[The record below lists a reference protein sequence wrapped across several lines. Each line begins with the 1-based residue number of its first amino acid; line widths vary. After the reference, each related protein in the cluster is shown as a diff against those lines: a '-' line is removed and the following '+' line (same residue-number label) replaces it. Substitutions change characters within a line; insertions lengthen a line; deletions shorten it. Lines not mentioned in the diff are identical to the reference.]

1 MMNQEIKVRRPCGNS
16 GRTEFRYQSGFGNH
30 FAFEAVPTA
39 HGPDAEIRQRA
50 TSAQL
55 KSHKL
60 EDGMAFM
67 FESRYVLW
75 LTRYAIQPSKLQHD
89 YFDGWQGLEKHFSK
103 KEGGVLVRISV
114 GTTRD
119 DFAQAGWLNIAQR
132 HPAIAR
138 RQRRNSAVKKH
149 GMRFLLGVYLVLLLI
164 VVGAAARAQDAAQ
177 SYPTRP
183 ITAIIPFAGG
193 SASDVV
199 SRILFDKMSKL
210 LGQPIVVENK
220 PGAGGNIGTAD
231 VARAAPDGY
240 TILGGGS
247 GPVAAN
253 VTLYKHLDYDPQ
265 KDFETISPF
274 ASFTIVV
281 VASSKLPV
289 NSLQELIT
297 YAKARPGQLN
307 YGSVGIGSSQHLAG
321 EYFSQLTG
329 VKLTHVPYRNI
340 GQYAPDLMSGQVPLG
355 FQWYPNVAAPLQ
367 AKGAKALA
375 VAGPNR
381 LDVLPDTPTTKE
393 ACLPQYVVSGWFA
406 LMAPK
411 GTPATIATKLNDALK
426 EAVADPQVRAGFQR
440 QGAETMYLSLGQSA
454 KFIVDEIKK
463 YHDIVVNAAIPQIE

>member
-1 MMNQEIKVRRPCGNS
+1 VKIVANK
-16 GRTEFRYQSGFGNH
+16 FLFG
-30 FAFEAVPTA
+30 A
-39 HGPDAEIRQRA
+39 
-50 TSAQL
+50 
-55 KSHKL
+55 
-60 EDGMAFM
+60 
-67 FESRYVLW
+67 
-75 LTRYAIQPSKLQHD
+75 
-89 YFDGWQGLEKHFSK
+89 GLALA
-103 KEGGVLVRISV
+103 LVI
-114 GTTRD
+114 
-119 DFAQAGWLNIAQR
+119 
-132 HPAIAR
+132 P
-138 RQRRNSAVKKH
+138 
-149 GMRFLLGVYLVLLLI
+149 
-164 VVGAAARAQDAAQ
+164 GAAARAQDAAAN
-177 SYPTRP
+177 YPSRP

-199 SRILFDKMSKL
+199 SRILFDKMSKS
-210 LGQPIVVENK
+210 LGQPFVVENR
-220 PGAGGNIGTAD
+220 PGAGGNIGSAD

-253 VTLYKHLDYDPQ
+253 VTLYKQLDYDPQ

-289 NSLQELIT
+289 DNLQELIA
-297 YAKARPGQLN
+297 YGKAHPGLN
-307 YGSVGIGSSQHLAG
+307 FGSVGIGSSQHLAG

-381 LDVLPDTPTTKE
+381 LEVLPDTPTTKE
-393 ACLPQYVVSGWFA
+393 AGLPQYLVSGWFA

-411 GTPATIATKLNDALK
+411 GTPAAIVTKLNNALK
-426 EAVADPQVRAGFQR
+426 EAVADPQVHAGFER
-440 QGAETMYLSLGQSA
+440 QGAETLYLPPDQA
-454 KFIVDEIKK
+454 TKFIADETKK
-463 YHDIVVNAAIPQIE
+463 YHDIIVNAGIPQIE